1 MSLPRYV
8 WGECTRTKFGDLY
21 RFCLVRGVADKP
33 THRRTNIRENTGIAT
48 PARVTWIQTS
58 LLICH
63 WECALCVTYVGANQ
77 LILLADIFR

>member
-1 MSLPRYV
+1 MYGESVHVPNLETSIGFVWSVGWRTNQHTDGQIFEKIQESLPP
-8 WGECTRTKFGDLY
+8 G
-21 RFCLVRGVADKP
+21 
-33 THRRTNIRENTGIAT
+33 
-48 PARVTWIQTS
+48 RVTWIQTS